1 MPTAGRWRILAV
13 SGAAAIAL
21 GVVALRRP
29 AVASAPEEFPLLL
42 SETGLYAAD
51 GRIDPRNRPFSPQ
64 YPLWTDG
71 AIKRRW
77 VRLPAGRS
85 IDARD
90 VDAWRFAAGTVFW
103 KEFAWQG
110 RPVETRVIRIRAD
123 GSAAYAT
130 YAWNAAGTEARRAP
144 EHGVARSYEIAR
156 GKWHAIPSTVDCG
169 NCHESGP
176 TRILGF
182 SALQLADERDP
193 LAPHAEQLPATAVT
207 LRTLLAERR
216 LRAQTAALATR
227 SPRITAR
234 DSVERAALGYL
245 SSNCGSCHNAAGPL
259 ARLGF
264 SLRPDVTYASSRP
277 NGHGTPAVAT
287 AIRHSG
293 RFLLPGDT
301 TGARLIDPGQPA
313 ASAVIHRMQSR
324 RPATQMPPLGTVLV
338 DSVGVA
344 LVRRWIAGLRECGS
358 DRTAAASN
366 SPCGDAP

>member
-13 SGAAAIAL
+13 TGAAAIAL
-21 GVVALRRP
+21 GVVVLRRP

-51 GRIDPRNRPFSPQ
+51 GSIDPRNRPFSPQ

-71 AIKRRW
+71 ATKRRW
-77 VRLPAGRS
+77 VRLPAGAS
-85 IDARD
+85 IDAHD
-90 VDAWRFAAGTVFW
+90 MDAWRFASGTVFW

-110 RPVETRVIRIRAD
+110 RPAETRVIRIQAD

-130 YAWNAAGTEARRAP
+130 YAWNAAGTEAHRAP

-156 GKWHAIPSTVDCG
+156 GKWHTIPSTADCG

-182 SALQLADERDP
+182 SALQLSDDRDP
-193 LAPHAEQLPATAVT
+193 LAPHAEPLPATSVT
-207 LRTLLAERR
+207 LRTLLAESR
-216 LRAQTAALATR
+216 LRTRSAAMAAV

-245 SSNCGSCHNAAGPL
+245 SSNCGSCHNAVGPL

-264 SLRPDVTYASSRP
+264 SLRPDVTYGSSR
-277 NGHGTPAVAT
+277 GHCQLGRAIAT
-287 AIRHSG
+287 AIGHSG

-301 TGARLIDPGQPA
+301 TGARLIEPGQPA
-313 ASAVIHRMQSR
+313 ASAVMHRMRSR

-338 DSVGVA
+338 DSAGVE
-344 LVRRWIAGLRECGS
+344 LVRRWIAGLRS
-358 DRTAAASN
+358 R
-366 SPCGDAP
+366 PCGDAS